1 MDEFFVARRITELRM
16 AKNISEYRLSLAL
29 GQGKGYI
36 QGITS
41 GKYQPSMKQLMNIA
55 DFFNMTLSEF
65 FDEGQ
70 HDSPQIREI
79 VQELRTLPE
88 EDVRITYELVRR
100 LAEKQAAERTPALS
114 QRGW

>member
-1 MDEFFVARRITELRM
+1 MNEFFVAHRITELRM

-41 GKYQPSMKQLMNIA
+41 GKYQPSLKQLMNIA

-65 FDEGQ
+65 FDEEL

-79 VQELRTLPE
+79 LQELRTLPE
-88 EDVRITYELVRR
+88 EDVHITYELVHR
-100 LAEKQAAERTPALS
+100 LAKNQSDGNDLALS
-114 QRGW
+114 GKGW

>member
-1 MDEFFVARRITELRM
+1 MNESFVADRITELRM
-16 AKNISEYRLSLAL
+16 AKNISEYKMSLEL

-65 FDEGQ
+65 FDEDL
-70 HDSPQIREI
+70 HDSPQIRQI
-79 VQELRTLPE
+79 IQELRSLPE
-88 EDVRITYELVRR
+88 KDVHITYELVLR
-100 LAEKQAAERTPALS
+100 LAEKQKDIS
-114 QRGW
+114 SV

>member
-1 MDEFFVARRITELRM
+1 MDEFFVAHRITELRM

-41 GKYQPSMKQLMNIA
+41 GKYQPSLKQLMNIA

-65 FDEGQ
+65 FDEGL
-70 HDSPQIREI
+70 HDSPQIQEI
-79 VQELRTLPE
+79 LQELRTLPE
-88 EDVRITYELVRR
+88 EDVHITYALVRR
-100 LAEKQAAERTPALS
+100 LAEKQSDGRPLALN
-114 QRGW
+114 REGW

>member
-1 MDEFFVARRITELRM
+1 MDESFVARRITELRM
-16 AKNISEYRLSLAL
+16 ARNISEYRLSLAL

-55 DFFNMTLSEF
+55 DFFNLTLSEF

-79 VQELRTLPE
+79 VQNLRTLPE
-88 EDVRITYELVRR
+88 EDVRFTQQLVRR
-100 LAEKQAAERTPALS
+100 LAKR
-114 QRGW
+114 